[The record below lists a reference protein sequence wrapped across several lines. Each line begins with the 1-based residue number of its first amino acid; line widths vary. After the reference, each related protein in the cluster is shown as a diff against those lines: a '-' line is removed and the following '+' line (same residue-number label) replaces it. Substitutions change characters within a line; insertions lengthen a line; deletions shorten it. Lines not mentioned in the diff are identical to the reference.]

1 VRWSIRRGNLGVAG
15 LLVASLSAAFLVG
28 RLVIWFHDPIFLNA
42 DSPTYRLVGHAHSV
56 WYVLSFTGHSSRLWG
71 APLLFAVFSSDDA
84 RAFAQWTIG
93 TLAWGLLAVVLCMR
107 LRSTLTRVLTAAA
120 VLGLGLLPQ
129 AASWDFAI
137 IAEPLSIDLGV
148 ATLALL
154 IWFLGGG
161 GRPVL
166 IALTITAFWW
176 TFVRPELRVMVGFVI
191 VVLIAYAVFRRSRRW
206 AVAAAAAVLVLAA
219 GWVTAITPTMD
230 RTHAD
235 RLWHG
240 LTLTEATFTYRLRF
254 EVMANPKILAVYQ
267 NKLGLP
273 HCPAAER
280 FGNSAHWQMTAFLE
294 AYLSCP
300 DLVAWGRK
308 NAGSSGYRFAIAAP
322 DLYAHEMLR
331 VLPLSLGSATIPDD
345 YSVLPRPVERI
356 AFPARHRVLPFLA
369 IGWLVALAGA
379 LVTGAFR
386 RRKLLVWT
394 SVGVI
399 LASAASSTIELMYA
413 AGDYSRFGIQEAL
426 LSRIAIILM
435 AAAALDALIGRFRG
449 ETAPPADHNAGR
461 ADHDDHDGGGSGAEP
476 AAGQTAT
483 TTLPVA

>member
-1 VRWSIRRGNLGVAG
+1 VRWSIRRDNITVAG
-15 LLVASLSAAFLVG
+15 LLVASLLAAYVVG
-28 RLVIWFHDPIFLNA
+28 RLVVWFHEPIYLNL
-42 DSPTYRLVGHAHSV
+42 DSPTYRLVDHDHSV

-71 APLLFAVFSSDDA
+71 APLLFAVFPSDDA

-107 LRSTLTRVLTAAA
+107 LRSTLVRMLTAAA

-137 IAEPLSIDLGV
+137 TAEPLSIDLGV

-161 GRPVL
+161 GRLVL
-166 IALTITAFWW
+166 LALTITAFWW
-176 TFVRPELRVMVGFVI
+176 TFVRPELRLLVGFVI

-235 RLWHG
+235 RQWHG
-240 LTLTEATFTYRLRF
+240 LTLTEATFAYRLRF
-254 EVMANPKILAVYQ
+254 EVIPNPKILAVYQ

-273 HCPAAER
+273 SCPATER
-280 FGNSAHWQMTAFLE
+280 FAKIRTWQTIAFIQS
-294 AYLSCP
+294 YVSCP

-331 VLPLSLGSATIPDD
+331 VLPLSLGSAAIPDD
-345 YSVLPRPVERI
+345 YDVLPRSVERI
-356 AFPARHRVLPFLA
+356 AFPEQHRVLPFLA

-379 LVTGAFR
+379 VVTGAFR
-386 RRKLLVWT
+386 RRRLLVWT
-394 SVGVI
+394 SVGVV
-399 LASAASSTIELMYA
+399 LASATSSMFELMYA

-449 ETAPPADHNAGR
+449 ETAPPADHNADSD
-461 ADHDDHDGGGSGAEP
+461 DHDDGGGGSGAEP